1 MITLLACDRFIIDA
15 NVIVSLIFIVNFCPV
30 NATGQKFAVLS
41 FSENF
46 TNYWEQDVKF
56 RCKDHNYISGLF
68 SHFNKTTAD
77 RNWRVECCSS
87 PGVELFVSII

>member
-1 MITLLACDRFIIDA
+1 M
-15 NVIVSLIFIVNFCPV
+15 
-30 NATGQKFAVLS
+30 
-41 FSENF
+41 
-46 TNYWEQDVKF
+46 KF

-87 PGVELFVSII
+87 PGVELFFNINNFKKFICNVNSKEKYPSGFFLLIKITPSNILRKSQTQMIHYLKKILFLHC